1 MASVLKGSEHSNEQE
16 HKQMGPVEQDSVGK
30 ILEAHQA
37 MDFEV
42 QEASPQSCLHHIV
55 KVAGL
60 GVLLDDSEY
69 RHWKRTIG

>member
-1 MASVLKGSEHSNEQE
+1 MAFVLKGSEHPNEQE

-30 ILEAHQA
+30 NSEAHQA
-37 MDFEV
+37 MDFEA
-42 QEASPQSCLHHIV
+42 QEASPHSCLRHIV

-60 GVLLDDSEY
+60 GVLFDDSEY